1 MRFPVTG
8 WKLNW
13 CPDGKSPVYF
23 YWYSSYWNG
32 SGRFIWPLWCSV
44 LPGLARAAT
53 LWLTLSF
60 LKDASCWLPVHQEH
74 GFFSEMRPV
83 LVTETCF
90 EYWLQNRYLSEEIWT
105 APVTPHGFAKGELR
119 KSLEMLQEIHPF
131 TLRWVRLFYLYDP
144 GKNPK
149 SLLSL
154 WMLRLTG
161 TIWYFGCPVVHS

>member
-1 MRFPVTG
+1 MRFSVTTDESWIDALMG
-8 WKLNW
+8 ESL
-13 CPDGKSPVYF
+13 VYF
-23 YWYSSYWNG
+23 YWYSSSWNG

-60 LKDASCWLPVHQEH
+60 LKDASCWLPV
-74 GFFSEMRPV
+74 

-90 EYWLQNRYLSEEIWT
+90 EYWLQNRYLSEEMWT